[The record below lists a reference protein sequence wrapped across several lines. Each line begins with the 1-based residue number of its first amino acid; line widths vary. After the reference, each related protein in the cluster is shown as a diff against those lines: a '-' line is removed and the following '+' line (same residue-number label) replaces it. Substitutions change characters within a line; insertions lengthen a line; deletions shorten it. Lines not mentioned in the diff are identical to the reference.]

1 MIPMG
6 ANFQMIFY
14 ENASGNV
21 IVKML
26 YNEKE
31 TSLPSLGKGP
41 YYLWKE
47 LRSYLI
53 DRMNALDG
61 SLLEQGHKR
70 ERAQRHLGKFE
81 S

>member
-1 MIPMG
+1 
-6 ANFQMIFY
+6 
-14 ENASGNV
+14 
-21 IVKML
+21 VKML

-31 TSLPSLGKGP
+31 TSLPALGKGP

-61 SLLEQGHKR
+61 SLLEQDTK
-70 ERAQRHLGKFE
+70 E
-81 S
+81 SEHNGI

>member
-31 TSLPSLGKGP
+31 TSLPALGKGP

-61 SLLEQGHKR
+61 SLLEQDTK
-70 ERAQRHLGKFE
+70 E
-81 S
+81 SEHNGI